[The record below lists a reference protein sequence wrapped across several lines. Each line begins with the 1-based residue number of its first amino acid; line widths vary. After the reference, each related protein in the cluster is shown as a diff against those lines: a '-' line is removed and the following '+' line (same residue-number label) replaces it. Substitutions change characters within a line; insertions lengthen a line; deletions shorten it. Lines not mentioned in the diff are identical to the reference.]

1 MSDVIAPNRADAAP
15 RPASFGVVIADNDD
29 DVRCAIADLI
39 HDHPALYLIGEAR
52 DGLEAA
58 ALCMHHVVHL
68 AVIDVRMP
76 HGGAEAVLAIKRASP
91 STIVAGYT
99 TQTDRRTR
107 ERMLEAGAAAVFAKG
122 GGLDLADELVA
133 LLAT

>member
-1 MSDVIAPNRADAAP
+1 MSDVISSSRTDGPQGTP
-15 RPASFGVVIADNDD
+15 SFGVVIADNDD
-29 DVRCAIADLI
+29 DVRGALADLI
-39 HDHPALYLIGEAR
+39 HDHPVLRLIGQAR

-58 ALCMHHVVHL
+58 ALCAKHVVHL

-76 HGGAEAVLAIKRASP
+76 HGGAEAVLAIKEASP
-91 STIVAGYT
+91 STIVAAYT

-107 ERMLEAGAAAVFAKG
+107 ERMLEAGATAVFAKG
-122 GGLDLADELVA
+122 GGLDLADELAA